1 MSDPQSFEY
10 RLDNA
15 AKIFAA
21 QHSKRRTT
29 MFRLSAELA
38 EPVKLSVLIEAY
50 DQMLKRCPYYQV
62 ELKRGLF
69 WYYLEPNPVTPRIE
83 AESRYP
89 CLYIPVKKRGV
100 VPFRLIAYGHTI
112 AFEVAHFI
120 TDGTGALEFLK
131 GIIVA
136 YHRLLGLSIP
146 EGSVMIDPAKP
157 YADGEFEDSF
167 LSAYKKQVPPAPMNS
182 RSYKI
187 RSRGVKPPAFYVI
200 EGRVETQRIK
210 EKARSYGVTVG
221 EFVASLMIDSALHL
235 MHRHNDTKRPVRIS
249 IPINLRRFFPSVS
262 MRNFALTVEPGIDP
276 RLGDYTF
283 DDIVKAV
290 HHFMKLELDTLYI
303 RRQIAR
309 NVKSEKHPL
318 IRIIPLFLKDPIL
331 KQFYRFF
338 GSRVFTMSFS
348 NLGLVRLPESL
359 TGEVKYFTFIPPPHP
374 KTVSASA
381 ISYGQTTSLVFAS
394 TLLSTELE
402 QQFFSS
408 LRKYGVTASIRTNRR

>member
-1 MSDPQSFEY
+1 
-10 RLDNA
+10 
-15 AKIFAA
+15 
-21 QHSKRRTT
+21 
-29 MFRLSAELA
+29 MFRLSSELG
-38 EPVKLSVLIEAY
+38 EPIKLSVLIKAY
-50 DQMLKRCPYYQV
+50 EQMLERCPYYQV

-69 WYYLEPNPVTPRIE
+69 WYYLEPNRVTARVE

-89 CLYIPVKKRGV
+89 CLFIPVKKRGV
-100 VPFRLIAYGHTI
+100 VPFRLIAYKNTI

-131 GIIVA
+131 GVLVA
-136 YHRLLGLSIP
+136 YHRLLGRTIP
-146 EGSVMIDPAKP
+146 EGGVMIDPALP
-157 YADGEFEDSF
+157 YAQGEFEDSF
-167 LSAYKKQVPPAPMNS
+167 LTSYKRDVPPAPMNS
-182 RSYKI
+182 SSYKI
-187 RSRGVKPPAFYVI
+187 RSRGVKPPVFYVI
-200 EGRVETQRIK
+200 EGRVPTETIRQ
-210 EKARSYGVTVG
+210 KAKAYGITVG

-235 MHRHNDTKRPVRIS
+235 MRRHNDTKRPIRIS
-249 IPINLRRFFPSVS
+249 IPINLRRFFQSVT

-276 RLGDYTF
+276 RLGEYSF
-283 DDIVKAV
+283 EDIVKTV

-348 NLGLVRLPESL
+348 NLGMVRLPDALE
-359 TGEVKYFTFIPPPHP
+359 GEVNHFSFIPPPHP

-381 ISYGQTTSLVFAS
+381 ISYGKTTSLVFAS
-394 TLLSTELE
+394 TLVSTELE

-408 LRKYGVTASIRTNRR
+408 LRKHGVTACIRTNRR